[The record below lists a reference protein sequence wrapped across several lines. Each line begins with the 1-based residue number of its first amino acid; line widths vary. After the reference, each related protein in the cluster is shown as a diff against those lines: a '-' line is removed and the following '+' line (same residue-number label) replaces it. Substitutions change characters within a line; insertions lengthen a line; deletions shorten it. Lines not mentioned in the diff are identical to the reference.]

1 MSTKQSKPKTTTG
14 SEGGKTPPKTK
25 PRGKARDPQ
34 PTHET
39 VRQAITELRERT
51 VIMEA
56 LVEKVVEKA
65 TSGVEDGE
73 GFYKLLIAARDAVRV
88 VRQQV
93 KALDDATAGRAAK
106 EVH

>member
-1 MSTKQSKPKTTTG
+1 MNTKRPRPKTTTG
-14 SEGGKTPPKTK
+14 GEGGGTRKKK
-25 PRGKARDPQ
+25 PAAKARDPQ
-34 PTHET
+34 PTPET

-56 LVEKVVEKA
+56 LVDKVVELA

-73 GFYKLLIAARDAVRV
+73 GFYKALIAARDSVRV

-93 KALDDATAGRAAK
+93 KALDDATAGRAAG
-106 EVH
+106 E